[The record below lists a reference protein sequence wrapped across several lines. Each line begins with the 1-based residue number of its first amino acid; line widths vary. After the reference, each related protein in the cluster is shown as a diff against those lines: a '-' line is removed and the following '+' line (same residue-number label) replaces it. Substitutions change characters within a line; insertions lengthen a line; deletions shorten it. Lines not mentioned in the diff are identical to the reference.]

1 MVDTSEDQVFIAV
14 YHDINSTHLYLSE
27 VEGLN
32 YTLSLNYLLSPP
44 ESDWIDGYPGFDLHV
59 VSLKGVWLGCG
70 FTQLWNRWR
79 GSWGRS

>member
-32 YTLSLNYLLSPP
+32 YTLSLNYIISPP
-44 ESDWIDGYPGFDLHV
+44 ENEWQNGYPSFDMHV
-59 VSLKGVWLGCG
+59 VSMEGVWLWVWSNHNP
-70 FTQLWNRWR
+70 TPL
-79 GSWGRS
+79 GRLRV